1 VELAVLAAAVA
12 TASLAA
18 DGSSSS
24 NPSRSLTLT
33 TALGGT
39 YVKLDGSRV
48 AAVAVP
54 PHTGLVLRKP

>member
-1 VELAVLAAAVA
+1 MLAAAVA
-12 TASLAA
+12 TAIVAA
-18 DGSSSS
+18 DGLVVV
-24 NPSRSLTLT
+24 NPSSSLTLP

-54 PHTGLVLRKP
+54 PHNGLVLRKP

>member
-1 VELAVLAAAVA
+1 MLAAAVA
-12 TASLAA
+12 TASVAA
-18 DGSSSS
+18 DGLVVV
-24 NPSRSLTLT
+24 NPSSSLTLP

-39 YVKLDGSRV
+39 TSSSTAHV

>member
-1 VELAVLAAAVA
+1 MLAAAVA
-12 TASLAA
+12 TASVAA
-18 DGSSSS
+18 GGARRRQTRRGRRRL
-24 NPSRSLTLT
+24 RS
-33 TALGGT
+33 GGT

>member
-1 VELAVLAAAVA
+1 MLAAAVA
-12 TASLAA
+12 TASVAA
-18 DGSSSS
+18 DGLVVVNPSSS
-24 NPSRSLTLT
+24 LTPP

-39 YVKLDGSRV
+39 YVNLDGSRV